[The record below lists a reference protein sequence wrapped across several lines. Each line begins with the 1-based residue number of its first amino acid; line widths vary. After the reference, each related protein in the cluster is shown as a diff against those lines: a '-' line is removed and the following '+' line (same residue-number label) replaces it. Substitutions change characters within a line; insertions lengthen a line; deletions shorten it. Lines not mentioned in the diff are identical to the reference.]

1 MSINSSLDPR
11 SDNYSS
17 RTPVIIIG
25 AIAGS
30 LIFLASMQ
38 PEPQPAQKEANLNQ

>member
-1 MSINSSLDPR
+1 MSINYSLGPR

-17 RTPVIIIG
+17 RTPVITIG

-38 PEPQPAQKEANLNQ
+38 PEPQPSESKLT

>member
-1 MSINSSLDPR
+1 MSINSVLGPR
-11 SDNYSS
+11 SDNNYSS

-38 PEPQPAQKEANLNQ
+38 LEPQPTRSKLT

>member
-11 SDNYSS
+11 SDNNYSS

-38 PEPQPAQKEANLNQ
+38 PEPQPTRSKLT